1 MSTPE
6 RKSDPPVCSRCYGR
20 GAIELEETHRGIPI
34 TKPCVCVL
42 AKDVLKNLDRAWS
55 GLSTAPRITESPLAD
70 RAWKNTY
77 LTATEGTLRAHLKH
91 MAIRQGR
98 NFGLVVC
105 SDATLMTAWLASAS
119 LAGKEILDPDAATV
133 SLEKATL
140 VDLVDPPDLLV
151 IRLGVKSARN
161 SAMPEVLLEALA
173 HRSHVSKPTWIC
185 DQPTKKLDPSH
196 ISFSPDVA
204 DFLRGW
210 DHFTLDNAAGLAI
223 DMIGVAPIQ
232 NGAPATGGGLT
243 LSSAHG
249 LQAGSTHRVERETR
263 EAKPKRKFR
272 GDGS

>member
-1 MSTPE
+1 MTSE

-77 LTATEGTLRAHLKH
+77 ITATEETFRTHLKH
-91 MAIRQGR
+91 MALRQGR
-98 NFGLVVC
+98 NYGLVVC
-105 SDATLMTAWLASAS
+105 SDATLMTAWLASAA

-173 HRSHVSKPTWIC
+173 HRSHVGKPTWIC

-210 DHFTLDNAAGLAI
+210 DHFALDNAASGLAI
-223 DMIGVAPIQ
+223 DMIGTGAVP
-232 NGAPATGGGLT
+232 NGTGAPGGLT
-243 LSSAHG
+243 LSAAHG
-249 LQAGSTHRVERETR
+249 LQAGSTHRVDRETR

-272 GDGS
+272 GEGA

>member
-1 MSTPE
+1 MTSAE

-55 GLSTAPRITESPLAD
+55 GLSTAPRVETSPLID
-70 RAWKNTY
+70 RTWRNTY
-77 LTATEGTLRAHLKH
+77 VTASEETLRAHLKH
-91 MAIRQGR
+91 AAIRQGR

-173 HRSHVSKPTWIC
+173 HRSHVGKPTWIC

-210 DHFTLDNAAGLAI
+210 DHFALDNAAGLSI
-223 DMIGVAPIQ
+223 DLIGTGAVP
-232 NGAPATGGGLT
+232 NGSGATGGLT
-243 LSSAHG
+243 LSAAHG

-263 EAKPKRKFR
+263 EKPKRKFR
-272 GDGS
+272 GEGA